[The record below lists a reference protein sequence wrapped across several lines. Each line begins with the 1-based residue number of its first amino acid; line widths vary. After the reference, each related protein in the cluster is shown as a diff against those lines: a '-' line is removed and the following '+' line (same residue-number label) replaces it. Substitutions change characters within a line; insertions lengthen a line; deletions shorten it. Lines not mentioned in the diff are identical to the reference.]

1 MNGLNNQ
8 QVTLLAIL
16 VAFVTSIATGIVTA
30 SLLDQTTE
38 SVPQTIYKVV
48 ERTIQ
53 EVAPESTVAKK
64 IEEKDSP
71 KQPVEKPLVL
81 SDVAETAGKSLVKI
95 YFKASKSSP
104 EILVSSGAIFGKQDT
119 FLGITPIE
127 YPLKTKFS
135 IELPDKSR
143 VEATLLKKGSF
154 GFSVFTI
161 DPNAKPNISSL
172 KLAGLGESRIGSSV
186 VAFGAKQESNVVS
199 TGIVTEI
206 ESLSQAT
213 ASTTPKGIAI
223 TDIRLSSPTSGWL
236 LLSTKGEV
244 LGFIIAPKEG
254 DRGARYVDAM
264 LLKAA
269 FPEIF

>member
-16 VAFVTSIATGIVTA
+16 VAFVTSITTGIVTA
-30 SLLDQTTE
+30 SLLDQTTD

-53 EVAPESTVAKK
+53 EVAPESATAKR
-64 IEEKDSP
+64 IEQKEVVK
-71 KQPVEKPLVL
+71 PVEKPLVL
-81 SDVAETAGKSLVKI
+81 GDVAEVAGKSLVKI
-95 YFKASKSSP
+95 YYKPTTRNAT

-119 FLGITPIE
+119 FLGVTPIE
-127 YPLKTKFS
+127 YAPKTKFS

-154 GFSVFTI
+154 GFSIFTI
-161 DPNAKPNISSL
+161 DPKDKPSIVSL
-172 KLAGLGESRIGSSV
+172 KMTGMGDSRIGSSV
-186 VAFGAKQESNVVS
+186 VAFGSKQESNVVS
-199 TGIVTEI
+199 TGIITEI
-206 ESLSQAT
+206 ESLSEAT

-223 TDIRLSSPTSGWL
+223 TDIKLTSPSSGWL

-244 LGFIIAPKEG
+244 LGFIIAPQAE
-254 DRGARYVDAM
+254 DRGSRYVDAL
-264 LLKAA
+264 LLKGA

>member
-30 SLLDQTTE
+30 SLLDQTTD

-53 EVAPESTVAKK
+53 EVAPESATAKK
-64 IEEKDSP
+64 IEEKVVAKP
-71 KQPVEKPLVL
+71 IEKPLVL
-81 SDVAETAGKSLVKI
+81 SDVAETAGNSLVKI

-172 KLAGLGESRIGSSV
+172 KLSGLGESRIGSSV

-206 ESLSQAT
+206 ESLSEAT

-223 TDIRLSSPTSGWL
+223 TDIRLSSPTTGWL

>member
-30 SLLDQTTE
+30 SLLDQTTD

-53 EVAPESTVAKK
+53 EVAPESETAKK
-64 IEEKDSP
+64 IEQKEVVK
-71 KQPVEKPLVL
+71 PVEKPLVL
-81 SDVAETAGKSLVKI
+81 TDVAETAGKSLVKI
-95 YFKASKSSP
+95 YFKASKSAP

-127 YPLKTKFS
+127 YPIKTKFS
-135 IELPDKSR
+135 IELPDATR

-154 GFSVFTI
+154 GFSIFTI
-161 DPNAKPNISSL
+161 DPKDKPSISSL

-186 VAFGAKQESNVVS
+186 VAFGSKKESNVVS
-199 TGIVTEI
+199 TGIITEI

-213 ASTTPKGIAI
+213 ASTTPKGIAV
-223 TDIRLSSPTSGWL
+223 TDIKLTSATTGWL

-244 LGFIIAPKEG
+244 LGFIIAPKDG
-254 DRGARYVDAM
+254 DRGARYVDAI
-264 LLKAA
+264 LLRAA